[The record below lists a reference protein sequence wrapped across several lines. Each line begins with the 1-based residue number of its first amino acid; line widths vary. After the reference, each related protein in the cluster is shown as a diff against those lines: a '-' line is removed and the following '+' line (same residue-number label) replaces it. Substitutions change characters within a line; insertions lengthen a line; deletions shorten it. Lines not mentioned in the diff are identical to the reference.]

1 MKAYNIFSGICCA
14 IIFILVGIL
23 LVITSNHDRFTNSN
37 ENTEHHY
44 IPLDAQQEETI
55 EVTEITMDK
64 RNFTCF
70 GDIDLEISDLG
81 VVTFTCKTEEK
92 KVIITANPV
101 ELFVTQYIKTID
113 QQDTTEEIE

>member
-1 MKAYNIFSGICCA
+1 MKESRIVTLTCCA
-14 IIFILVGIL
+14 ILVLMGIV
-23 LVITSNHDRFTNSN
+23 LVIMRNHEKSNAN
-37 ENTEHHY
+37 EMPQY
-44 IPLDAQQEETI
+44 VPLEAQLEETI

-92 KVIITANPV
+92 KVIIRANPV
-101 ELFVTQYIKTID
+101 ELLVTQYIKTID

>member
-14 IIFILVGIL
+14 IILILMGIL
-23 LVITSNHDRFTNSN
+23 LVITSNHEKFTNSTD
-37 ENTEHHY
+37 NTEHHY
-44 IPLDAQQEETI
+44 IPLETQPEETI
-55 EVTEITMDK
+55 DVTEITMDK
-64 RNFTCF
+64 RNFLCF

-101 ELFVTQYIKTID
+101 ELFVTQYIKTVDEPEKDI
-113 QQDTTEEIE
+113 EE

>member
-1 MKAYNIFSGICCA
+1 MKESKLVSVICCA
-14 IIFILVGIL
+14 ILILISIV
-23 LVITSNHDRFTNSN
+23 LVIMRNHEKGTNSTD
-37 ENTEHHY
+37 NTEHHY
-44 IPLDAQQEETI
+44 IPLETQLEETI
-55 EVTEITMDK
+55 DVTEITMDK

-81 VVTFTCKTEEK
+81 VVTFTCRTEEK

-113 QQDTTEEIE
+113 QQETNEEE

>member
-1 MKAYNIFSGICCA
+1 MKSYNIFSGICCA
-14 IIFILVGIL
+14 IIFILMAL
-23 LVITSNHDRFTNSN
+23 LVVIISNHEKFKAN
-37 ENTEHHY
+37 EQHHY
-44 IPLDAQQEETI
+44 IPIETQPEETI
-55 EVTEITMDK
+55 DVTEITMDK
-64 RNFTCF
+64 SNFTCF

-101 ELFVTQYIKTID
+101 ELFITQYIKTTD

>member
-1 MKAYNIFSGICCA
+1 MKESRIVTLTCCA
-14 IIFILVGIL
+14 ILVLMSIV
-23 LVITSNHDRFTNSN
+23 LVIMRNHEKSNAN
-37 ENTEHHY
+37 EMPQY
-44 IPLDAQQEETI
+44 VPLEAQPEETI

-92 KVIITANPV
+92 KVNITANPV
-101 ELFVTQYIKTID
+101 ELFVTQYIKTTD
-113 QQDTTEEIE
+113 QQDTNEEIE

>member
-1 MKAYNIFSGICCA
+1 MKAYNIFTGICCA
-14 IIFILVGIL
+14 IIFILMGIL
-23 LVITSNHDRFTNSN
+23 LIITADHEKFNANKVPQ
-37 ENTEHHY
+37 Y
-44 IPLDAQQEETI
+44 IPVETQPEETI

-64 RNFTCF
+64 RNFSCF

-101 ELFVTQYIKTID
+101 ELFITQYIKSTD
-113 QQDTTEEIE
+113 QQDTIEEE

>member
-1 MKAYNIFSGICCA
+1 MKESRIVTLTCCA
-14 IIFILVGIL
+14 ILVLMGIV
-23 LVITSNHDRFTNSN
+23 LVIMRNHEKSN
-37 ENTEHHY
+37 ENEVVQY
-44 IPLDAQQEETI
+44 IPIETQPEETI
-55 EVTEITMDK
+55 DVTEITMDK

-101 ELFVTQYIKTID
+101 ELFITQYIKTTD

>member
-1 MKAYNIFSGICCA
+1 MKSYNIFSGICCA
-14 IIFILVGIL
+14 IIFILIGIL
-23 LVITSNHDRFTNSN
+23 FVITSNHEKFNAN
-37 ENTEHHY
+37 EQHHY
-44 IPLDAQQEETI
+44 IPIETQPEETI
-55 EVTEITMDK
+55 DVTEITMDK

-101 ELFVTQYIKTID
+101 ELFITQYIKATD
-113 QQDTTEEIE
+113 QQETNEEE